1 MFLCVCFL
9 FCVCEFCVC
18 VFSLMFKSSPGSDW
32 CFFKKNITKWI
43 KTCKIMH
50 AADLDI
56 IIRCIM
62 CLRQVCI
69 NLKILLLRS
78 LNFSFFLLFPEMIIR
93 RFLSQ
98 LTSHVETSRYIV
110 NCFLLPFTK
119 FVSGFC
125 HAFDHISI
133 PLACL
138 VEHQYHRMIF
148 DYLPFAS
155 TFNKNFFYSTQK

>member
-1 MFLCVCFL
+1 
-9 FCVCEFCVC
+9 
-18 VFSLMFKSSPGSDW
+18 
-32 CFFKKNITKWI
+32 
-43 KTCKIMH
+43 MH

-62 CLRQVCI
+62 RLRQVCI
-69 NLKILLLRS
+69 NLKIHLLRS
-78 LNFSFFLLFPEMIIR
+78 LNFSFLLLFPEMIIS

-110 NCFLLPFTK
+110 NRFLLSFKK

-155 TFNKNFFYSTQK
+155 TFNKKSFLFHSEIVFPITCYVHKRCNQHCYLSSSAHKYLFKL